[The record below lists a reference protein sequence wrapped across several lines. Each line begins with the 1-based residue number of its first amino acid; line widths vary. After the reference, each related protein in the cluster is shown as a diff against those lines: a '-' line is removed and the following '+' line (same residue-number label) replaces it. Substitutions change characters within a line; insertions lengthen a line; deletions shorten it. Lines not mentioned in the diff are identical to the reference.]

1 MSYNP
6 DDCLNEIENNEIE
19 NNEIEMI
26 DLYMNMK
33 EYCENNS
40 VFIMDECK
48 GSDIINFILSHTT

>member
-6 DDCLNEIENNEIE
+6 DDCLNEIE

-48 GSDIINFILSHTT
+48 GSDIIIFILSHII